1 MARGGK
7 RDGAGRKAG
16 SLTKRTRQVAEGV
29 IGEGQ
34 TPLEYMLGVMRD
46 PTKEH
51 ALRADMA
58 KAAAP
63 YVHARLA
70 AIEHTGKDGGPL
82 TLEIVRFANKPA

>member
-7 RDGAGRKAG
+7 REGAGRKTG
-16 SLTKRTRQVAEGV
+16 SLTRRTREVAEGA

-63 YVHARLA
+63 YVHPRLA
-70 AIEHTGKDGGPL
+70 AIEHTGKDGGAL
-82 TLEIVRFANKPA
+82 TVEIVRFADPPA